1 MRSFLHFTCITLW
14 GEFTWVEAIIFGE
27 TFIVRRQF
35 SVGLLSYR
43 PGGEGNFPRG
53 QLSSGA
59 IARGAII
66 QGVII
71 RGAIFLGSNCPRTDK
86 NGSS

>member
-1 MRSFLHFTCITLW
+1 M
-14 GEFTWVEAIIFGE
+14 
-27 TFIVRRQF
+27 
-35 SVGLLSYR
+35 GLLSHC